1 MVEPHHTGQCKL
13 QALGGLLSELYLFST
28 VDYPSTKSRFME
40 EVNFVHL
47 TAYQAVWLYPF
58 SDGCKYWQ

>member
-13 QALGGLLSELYLFST
+13 QAPEGLLSELYLFST

-40 EVNFVHL
+40 AVSFVHL
-47 TAYQAVWLYPF
+47 TAYQAV
-58 SDGCKYWQ
+58 